1 MIIMKGTRVE
11 TVNFGWCEAITDIYM
26 IEGKK
31 ARGGWIDVKFDNT
44 GFVRTKVIVDFF
56 KQGCVRDG
64 SVPIVVEVGQIYHTN
79 LSGDI
84 EVVGGDKNINI
95 QIKFLNTGS
104 LYKVQKDA
112 MLTGFCK
119 DQPTVSAKI
128 EKEIKETKERVQV
141 AKLKATIRKDTLN
154 EKKLQSILKKEAKQQ
169 REKER
174 KEYLA
179 LSLIEKEANN
189 KELIRQ
195 ALELDFVVLDQTT
208 CSDGILNIDFK
219 DREGN
224 WVLRYVDQ
232 STRKFVQTRLGR
244 LHNNVTQRCSK
255 DSALQ
260 KVHNKAYDG
269 VTLSDLFK
277 DQNSFCNWVVQQ
289 VGWGFGYHL
298 DKDLLVE
305 NNRHYSEDTCCFL
318 PRVINASINSKGK
331 VNVQKRIGYFS
342 AMSSAYSQ
350 GINIGKYDTMEEADQ
365 ACKDFKQARISR
377 LAELYKQNLDRRA
390 YEKLLTLIDKSH

>member
-1 MIIMKGTRVE
+1 MIVKGTRIE
-11 TVNFGWCEAITDIYM
+11 TVNFGWCEAVTDIYM

-44 GFVRTKVIVDFF
+44 GFTRKNVIVDFF
-56 KQGCVRDG
+56 KQGCVRDS
-64 SVPIVVEVGQIYHTN
+64 SVPIVIKVGQIYHTN

-84 EVVGGDKNINI
+84 EVVGGDTNLNI

-119 DQPTVSAKI
+119 DQPTITARVKKE
-128 EKEIKETKERVQV
+128 EKEVKERVRV
-141 AKLKATIRKDTLN
+141 AKFKATVRKNTEA
-154 EKKLQSILKKEAKQQ
+154 EKKIQALLRKEARKQ

-174 KEYLA
+174 QEYLA
-179 LSLIEKEANN
+179 MSREERDSKN
-189 KELIRQ
+189 KELIRK
-195 ALELDFVVLDQTT
+195 ALELDAVVLDQTT
-208 CSDGILNIDFK
+208 YGDGVLNIDFK

-224 WVLRYVDQ
+224 WILRYIDQ

-260 KVHNKAYDG
+260 KIHNKAYDG

-277 DQNSFCNWVVQQ
+277 NQNSFCDWVVKQ
-289 VGWGFGYHL
+289 VGWGFGYQL

-318 PRVINASINSKGK
+318 PRAINSSINSKGK
-331 VNVQKRIGYFS
+331 VSVQKRIGYFL
-342 AMSSAYSQ
+342 AVSSAYSQ
-350 GINIGKYDTMEEADQ
+350 GVNLGKYDTLEEAEQ
-365 ACKDFKQARISR
+365 ACKDFKQSRISR
-377 LAELYKQNLDRRA
+377 LAELYKQNLDPRA
-390 YEKLLTLIDKSH
+390 YDKLISLINKSH